1 MAAATIELG
10 DKSLEND
17 SMINDL
23 KIETK
28 RCTALSILRGTWGVR
43 STIMVPIW
51 YYSTIVFSIRKS
63 KVTDRKVL
71 LNDPSNDSEA
81 IENDS

>member
-1 MAAATIELG
+1 MDFLKIPHTMAAATIELG

-43 STIMVPIW
+43 STIWFQYGTTV
-51 YYSTIVFSIRKS
+51 
-63 KVTDRKVL
+63 
-71 LNDPSNDSEA
+71 
-81 IENDS
+81 